1 VTDAGGRARSRPART
16 ATESLLAIA
25 LGMEA
30 VVVFF
35 VTLTAFGL
43 RTLPVGLSLGGGAA
57 LLVLIVV
64 AAGAV
69 GRSWGRA
76 LGWVLQVALIATGL
90 ILPIMFLIGAG
101 FAAIW
106 VFCYVKGRQLDA
118 AKRAATESTTTEPD
132 QGDPQ

>member
-1 VTDAGGRARSRPART
+1 MTSDAVPRPRRART

-30 VVVFF
+30 AVVFF

-43 RTLPVGLSLGGGAA
+43 RALPAGVAFGGGAA
-57 LLVLIVV
+57 LLVLLVL

-69 GRSWGRA
+69 RFAWGQA
-76 LGWVLQVALIATGL
+76 LGWVLQGVLIATGL
-90 ILPIMFLIGAG
+90 ILPVMFFIGAG

-106 VFCYVKGRQLDA
+106 VFCFVKGRQLDA
-118 AKRAATESTTTEPD
+118 ATRARPDST

>member
-1 VTDAGGRARSRPART
+1 MTSDAAPRPRRART

-30 VVVFF
+30 AVVFF

-43 RTLPVGLSLGGGAA
+43 RALPAGVAFGGGAA
-57 LLVLIVV
+57 LLVLLVL

-69 GRSWGRA
+69 RFAWGQA
-76 LGWVLQVALIATGL
+76 LGWVLQGVLIATGL
-90 ILPIMFLIGAG
+90 ILPVMFFIGAG

-106 VFCYVKGRQLDA
+106 VFCFVKGRQLDA
-118 AKRAATESTTTEPD
+118 ATRARPDST